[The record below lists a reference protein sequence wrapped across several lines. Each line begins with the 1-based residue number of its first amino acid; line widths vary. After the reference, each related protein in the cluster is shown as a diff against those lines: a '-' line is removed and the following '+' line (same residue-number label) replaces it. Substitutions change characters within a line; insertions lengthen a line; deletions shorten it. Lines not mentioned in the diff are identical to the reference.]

1 MRFELRL
8 LQYAQ
13 ALAEHASFSRAAKA
27 LDIAQ
32 PSLSRGIMEL
42 ESRVGAP
49 LFHRSRLGNELT
61 DFGRVFLQHA
71 EEVLRS
77 AKELERK
84 VDQTKGLAAAEVSA
98 ALGPYVVDAIGARAA
113 GLFSVASPD
122 IRLRLMM
129 TDPASVAR
137 AVRTRSVDLGLAE
150 DTVISDADDFETLVT
165 LPPLRGWILVRSEHP
180 LAGRRG
186 ITVADVLDYPLAQ
199 VVMLPPRLLTP
210 LLASRRRPAVGAAP
224 PFPALECATV
234 RMAIGAVTHS
244 DAFTFGALGQVRPE
258 LESGAVV
265 PLLQPPWLRSSWSIV
280 RLRKRS
286 VSPAMLALVAAFQ
299 RAHDAALQEDH
310 ELNERYSH

>member
-1 MRFELRL
+1 
-8 LQYAQ
+8 
-13 ALAEHASFSRAAKA
+13 
-27 LDIAQ
+27 
-32 PSLSRGIMEL
+32 
-42 ESRVGAP
+42 
-49 LFHRSRLGNELT
+49 
-61 DFGRVFLQHA
+61 
-71 EEVLRS
+71 
-77 AKELERK
+77 
-84 VDQTKGLAAAEVSA
+84 
-98 ALGPYVVDAIGARAA
+98 
-113 GLFSVASPD
+113 
-122 IRLRLMM
+122 
-129 TDPASVAR
+129 
-137 AVRTRSVDLGLAE
+137 
-150 DTVISDADDFETLVT
+150 
-165 LPPLRGWILVRSEHP
+165 